1 MSGHESYAVVVLEA
15 SRVNRLDSHEIED
28 LIDYFHPDGVVLIRG
43 NAPAFTVEQVRY
55 ELERVIPDGV
65 GLHAIA
71 ESDPRTVTTDA
82 GTVLIAPNELSTQQ
96 VESYLPG
103 DGSHTYVLTEA
114 VSVEIDMIALTASVD
129 GLDPYGGHDTP
140 LTVFSGQ
147 LASDYWVDHD
157 GIDLRGLGVVKQGN
171 VKIPCFYLGSD
182 GVVTVKSLAEGK
194 LGIRALTGMGETYAV
209 RFKQAGY
216 KTVEDIY
223 RAEMVDLL
231 SIKGVSDHRAE
242 QFTKQSTALVE
253 REVVRFTDDESL
265 PQDVVHIDIETD
277 GLNPSIIWQI
287 GLYDPHADETCAFL
301 QKDSTQK
308 GEILREFG
316 AWLRNNLD
324 GRAVVAYNGWKF
336 DFPHLT
342 EFFHQCAP
350 EYSQTWESTYKVDP
364 YDWVVRE
371 RHAAF
376 PSRGNGIEAVA
387 DAVGY
392 EREHT
397 GLDGATTAHAYQRW
411 MRNPCEETELDWD
424 RHTTYCREDVLALH
438 HVYQALL
445 NSGRVL
451 SEQNTD
457 RPTDENTQQGTL
469 FDY

>member
-1 MSGHESYAVVVLEA
+1 MSGYDSYAVVILEA
-15 SRVNRLDSHEIED
+15 SRVNRLGSHEIED
-28 LIDYFHPDGVVLIRG
+28 LIDYFEPDGAVLIRG
-43 NAPAFTVEQVRY
+43 DAPAFTVEQVRY
-55 ELERVIPDGV
+55 ELEHVIPDGV
-65 GLHAIA
+65 ELHAID
-71 ESDPRTVTTDA
+71 ETDSRKITTGA
-82 GTVLIAPNELSTQQ
+82 GTVLIAPYELSTQQ
-96 VESYLPG
+96 VESYLPE

-114 VSVEIDMIALTASVD
+114 VNVEMDMIALTASVE
-129 GLDPYGGHDTP
+129 GLDPYRGHDSP

-147 LASDYWVDHD
+147 LASDYWVEHD
-157 GIDLRGLGVVKQGN
+157 GVDLRGLGVVEQGN
-171 VKIPCFYLGSD
+171 VKIPCFSLGSD
-182 GVVTVKSLAEGK
+182 GVVTVNSLAEGK
-194 LGIRALTGMGETYAV
+194 LGIRALSGMGETYAA
-209 RFKQAGY
+209 RFRQAGY
-216 KTVEDIY
+216 ETVEDIY
-223 RAEMVDLL
+223 EAEMVDLL
-231 SIKGVSDHRAE
+231 RVKGVGDHRAE
-242 QFTKQSTALVE
+242 QFTKQSTALIE
-253 REVVRFTDDESL
+253 GEVVRFTDDESL

-287 GLYDPHADETCAFL
+287 GVYDPRADETHAFL
-301 QKDSTQK
+301 QKDPTEK

-316 AWLRNNLD
+316 AWLRNSLD

-342 EFFHQCAP
+342 EFFVQHAP

-371 RHAAF
+371 GHAAF
-376 PSRGNGIEAVA
+376 PSRGNSIENVA
-387 DAVGY
+387 EALDY

-411 MRNPCEETELDWD
+411 MQNPCDETELDWD

-445 NSGRVL
+445 DSGRVL
-451 SEQNTD
+451 AEQNTD